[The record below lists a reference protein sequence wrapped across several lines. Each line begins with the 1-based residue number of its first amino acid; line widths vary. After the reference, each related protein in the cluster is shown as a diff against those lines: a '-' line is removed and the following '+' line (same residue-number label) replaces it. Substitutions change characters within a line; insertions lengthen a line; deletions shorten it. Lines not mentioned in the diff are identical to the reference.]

1 MKVSIITLK
10 KEKIVDFAKERN
22 LLLEKSDADWIL
34 FLDTDEVLSDKL
46 KEEIKN
52 LNPNDEVNGYY
63 IPRRGFV
70 EEW

>member
-34 FLDTDEVLSDKL
+34 FLYTDEVLSDKL

-52 LNPNDEVNGYY
+52 
-63 IPRRGFV
+63 IIKAISIA
-70 EEW
+70 